1 MICMCM
7 SALYVLF
14 TRICVRDVKLID
26 SVIDKHR
33 QHSHFFFFFFFAK
46 CVINSRVE
54 YMQSFI
60 GEIKWKTSIVCASM
74 KIQHCSKTRK
84 KSWKIS
90 WESKEE
96 ERGCSQRNQ
105 WTSGPVQYPW
115 TTKLQNVAADR
126 DEMMEGRKQGPSRTE
141 NTILSCYDEYLT
153 LKWC

>member
-1 MICMCM
+1 MR
-7 SALYVLF
+7 ALYVLF

-33 QHSHFFFFFFFAK
+33 QHSHFFFFFFAK

-84 KSWKIS
+84 KS
-90 WESKEE
+90 
-96 ERGCSQRNQ
+96 
-105 WTSGPVQYPW
+105 
-115 TTKLQNVAADR
+115 
-126 DEMMEGRKQGPSRTE
+126 
-141 NTILSCYDEYLT
+141 
-153 LKWC
+153 